1 MSCRVGQRPKRSA
14 SHKTKR
20 MPTTVPRSPAL
31 NQLEDSL
38 LNAAIIARMKSHHRP
53 IFEATRLA
61 FGPVAFQVARVM
73 RVRGLLRAL
82 LDGPLTTEGLVDATG
97 VSRYGV
103 DTLCEAGISFELVE
117 QADEGWRITRT
128 GRLIELDPMTRANMD
143 FVHDVCF
150 LGLARLDEAID
161 EGAPAGLRV
170 FGEWSTVYEA
180 LSQLPE
186 PVRRSWFAFDHHYS
200 DRAFERVVP
209 KVFAHS
215 PKRLLDIGG
224 NTGKWAL
231 CCTAH
236 DPRVEVTIADL
247 PGQLAIAR
255 TNVDSAGVGARIHAH
270 PIDVLDADA
279 PFPTDFD
286 AVWMSQFL
294 VCFSLQEIR
303 HILRRAG
310 ASLTADGSLWIL
322 DNYWDRQRNDV
333 ARHVLHG
340 TSIYF
345 TAIANGT
352 SRVYSAKHLLECL
365 ADVGLQVVEEWERLG
380 ASGHTLWRCR
390 PC

>member
-1 MSCRVGQRPKRSA
+1 
-14 SHKTKR
+14 
-20 MPTTVPRSPAL
+20 
-31 NQLEDSL
+31 
-38 LNAAIIARMKSHHRP
+38 MKSHHRP

-73 RVRGLLRAL
+73 RERGLLRAL
-82 LDGPLTTEGLVDATG
+82 LDGPRTTDALMNATDTT
-97 VSRYGV
+97 RYGV

-117 QADEGWRITRT
+117 AVDEGWRITRT

-161 EGAPAGLRV
+161 QGTPAGLRV
-170 FGEWSTVYEA
+170 FGDWPTVYEA

-186 PVRRSWFAFDHHYS
+186 PVRASWFAFDHHYS
-200 DRAFERVVP
+200 DRAFERVLP
-209 KVFAHS
+209 KVFATQ
-215 PKRLLDIGG
+215 PKRLLDVGG

-231 CCTAH
+231 RCTAY
-236 DPRVEVTIADL
+236 DAEVEVTIADL
-247 PGQLAIAR
+247 PGQLAEAR
-255 TNVDSAGVGARIHAH
+255 RNVDAAGVGARVHTH
-270 PIDVLDADA
+270 PIDVLDAEA
-279 PFPTDFD
+279 PLPTGFD

-294 VCFSLQEIR
+294 VCFSLAEIR
-303 HILRRAG
+303 HILRRGRAALNEG
-310 ASLTADGSLWIL
+310 GSLWIL
-322 DNYWDRQRNDV
+322 DNYWDRQRNEV
-333 ARHVLHG
+333 AQHVLHG

-365 ADVGLQVVEEWERLG
+365 ADVGLEVVEEWERLG

-390 PC
+390 AC